1 MPLAAWQL
9 LLSQRHDFLENL
21 LPRVLITQNQGGTME
36 MRDEVLSNVG
46 AQDLDTSSYQVSD
59 LKDIEFNWD
68 NSQLDMDAVSRLG
81 IDSPFASTTFEDLSM
96 GRSVEDPIVLVDKE
110 DKEKSPPSI
119 PWSIRPTEPLRLQGS
134 RPFGT
139 RIENVPIIFIK
150 NCFNK
155 YYRVC
160 VLI

>member
-1 MPLAAWQL
+1 MPLAAWKL
-9 LLSQRHDFLENL
+9 LLSQRHDFLKNHP
-21 LPRVLITQNQGGTME
+21 PRVEITQNQGGTME
-36 MRDEVLSNVG
+36 MRDEVLSSVG

-59 LKDIEFNWD
+59 LKDIEFNWHI
-68 NSQLDMDAVSRLG
+68 SQSDMDAVFRLG
-81 IDSPFASTTFEDLSM
+81 IDNPFASTTFEDLSM
-96 GRSVEDPIVLVDKE
+96 GRSVEDPIVLGEKE
-110 DKEKSPPSI
+110 DKEKSTPSI
-119 PWSIRPTEPLRLQGS
+119 PWSIRPTEFLRLQRS

-139 RIENVPIIFIK
+139 RKENVPITFIK